1 VCGRKFFNLLSV
13 STLKFERVW
22 KRVLRVVEEF
32 QHSSIDI
39 CATNSFKCLRV
50 SCKGFA

>member
-1 VCGRKFFNLLSV
+1 VCGRKFFKLLSV

-32 QHSSIDI
+32 QHSSL
-39 CATNSFKCLRV
+39 TFVQQSFSSV
-50 SCKGFA
+50 